1 MKLFK
6 NLSRSVKGK
15 VAIIT
20 GAGSGMGE
28 ATAKVFAEEGV
39 KVVATDVNLKEVK
52 RVSDEINSNGG
63 ICHALH
69 LDVTDKTEI
78 EDCLKET
85 IKKFGS
91 LDFVINNAGI
101 SSATTL
107 EDENYENYWDDTLS
121 VVLTGQIKLIRA
133 ALPHL
138 LKSDNARIVN
148 ISSTEGFGASP
159 YHSPYTAAKHGV
171 IGLTRSLALELGPK
185 GITVNCICPGPINTN
200 MTAGINQK
208 DKETYARRRVGLK
221 RYGEPEEVAHAT
233 LNLCLPSSS
242 YINGVYLPVDGG
254 LSIRRA

>member
-28 ATAKVFAEEGV
+28 ATAKVFAKEGV
-39 KVVATDVNLKEVK
+39 KVVATDVNLNEVK

-85 IKKFGS
+85 IKKFRS

-101 SSATTL
+101 SSATAL

-138 LKSDNARIVN
+138 LKSDSARIVN

>member
-101 SSATTL
+101 SSATAL

-200 MTAGINQK
+200 MTASINQK

>member
-1 MKLFK
+1 MKFFK
-6 NLSRSVKGK
+6 KLSRSVKGR

-28 ATAKVFAEEGV
+28 ATAKVFAAEGV
-39 KVVATDVNLKEVK
+39 KVIATDIKLDEVE
-52 RVSDEINSNGG
+52 RVSEEIQSANGE
-63 ICHALH
+63 CLPLL
-69 LDVTDKTEI
+69 LDVTDKSAI
-78 EDCLKET
+78 EEC
-85 IKKFGS
+85 IKKCVKNFNG

-101 SSATTL
+101 SSVTAVD
-107 EDENYENYWDDTLS
+107 DENYENYWDDTLS

-138 LKSDNARIVN
+138 LASDNGRIVN

-159 YHSPYTAAKHGV
+159 FHSPYTAAKHGV
-171 IGLTRSLALELGPK
+171 IGLTRSLALELGPQ

-200 MTAGINQK
+200 MTAAIDSK

-233 LNLCLPSSS
+233 LNVCLPSSS

>member
-6 NLSRSVKGK
+6 RLSRSVKGK

-20 GAGSGMGE
+20 GAGSGMGA

-39 KVVATDVNLKEVK
+39 KVVATDVNLEAVMK
-52 RVSDEINSNGG
+52 VSEEIKSNGG
-63 ICHALH
+63 ACQAIK
-69 LDVTDKTEI
+69 LDVTDKAEI
-78 EDCLKET
+78 ENCLEET
-85 IKKFGS
+85 IKEFGS

-101 SSATTL
+101 SSATAVD
-107 EDENYENYWDDTLS
+107 DENYENYWDDTLS
-121 VVLTGQIKLIRA
+121 IVLTGQIKLIRA

-138 LKSDNARIVN
+138 LKSKNARIVN

-200 MTAGINQK
+200 MTATIDEK

>member
-6 NLSRSVKGK
+6 RLSRSVKGK

-20 GAGSGMGE
+20 GAGSGMGA

-39 KVVATDVNLKEVK
+39 KVVATDVNLEAVMA
-52 RVSDEINSNGG
+52 VSEEIKSNGG
-63 ICHALH
+63 VCQAIK
-69 LDVTDKTEI
+69 LDVTDKAEI
-78 EDCLKET
+78 ENCLEET
-85 IKKFGS
+85 IKEFGS

-101 SSATTL
+101 SSATAVD
-107 EDENYENYWDDTLS
+107 DENYENYWDDTLS
-121 VVLTGQIKLIRA
+121 IVLTGQIKLIRA

-138 LKSDNARIVN
+138 LKSKNARIVN

-200 MTAGINQK
+200 MTAAIDEK

>member
-1 MKLFK
+1 MKFFK
-6 NLSRSVKGK
+6 KLSRSVKGR

-28 ATAKVFAEEGV
+28 ATAKVFADEGV
-39 KVVATDVNLKEVK
+39 KVIATDLDFQEVERVTQEIIKSKGECTALK
-52 RVSDEINSNGG
+52 
-63 ICHALH
+63 
-69 LDVTDKTEI
+69 LDVTDKSAI
-78 EDCLKET
+78 DKCLEET
-85 IKKFGS
+85 INKYGAI
-91 LDFVINNAGI
+91 DFIINNAGV
-101 SSATTL
+101 SSVTSI
-107 EDENYENYWDDTLS
+107 EDENYEHYWDDTLN
-121 VVLTGQIKLIRA
+121 VVLTGQIRLIRA
-133 ALPHL
+133 ALPFL

-171 IGLTRSLALELGPK
+171 IGLTRSLALELGPQ

-200 MTAGINQK
+200 MTASIDPK

>member
-6 NLSRSVKGK
+6 RLSRSVKGK

-20 GAGSGMGE
+20 GAGSGMGA

-39 KVVATDVNLKEVK
+39 KVVATDVNLESVM
-52 RVSDEINSNGG
+52 RVSEEIKSNGG
-63 ICHALH
+63 VCQAIK
-69 LDVTDKTEI
+69 LDVTDKAEI
-78 EDCLKET
+78 ENCLEET
-85 IKKFGS
+85 IKEFGS

-101 SSATTL
+101 SSATAVD
-107 EDENYENYWDDTLS
+107 DENYENYWDDTLS
-121 VVLTGQIKLIRA
+121 IVLTGQIKLIRA
-133 ALPHL
+133 ALPYL

-200 MTAGINQK
+200 MTAAIDEK

>member
-78 EDCLKET
+78 EDCLNET

-101 SSATTL
+101 SSATAL

-138 LKSDNARIVN
+138 LKSDSARIVN